1 MNPLVIL
8 LPRAGLPNSGHET
21 TEGRGLPQPRHG
33 DGAGHR
39 QQVSI
44 SLAISQALIWPPLMA
59 RLPTGTIRRVYPE
72 DTYKAMLAEDFT
84 PAGLRQTRTEFTA
97 VAAAIHQF
105 RAQPPARPGC
115 PAILL
120 SASRPLRRGSD
131 QQAIADHQRRYVQ
144 TSPDGRF
151 EQIDSSHFIHAEQPA
166 IAADRIQHLLD
177 RASTPATA
185 WRLPDAAPTNS

>member
-115 PAILL
+115 PVGAL
-120 SASRPLRRGSD
+120 
-131 QQAIADHQRRYVQ
+131 
-144 TSPDGRF
+144 
-151 EQIDSSHFIHAEQPA
+151 
-166 IAADRIQHLLD
+166 
-177 RASTPATA
+177 
-185 WRLPDAAPTNS
+185 